1 MNEGQV
7 RGKVCFWGH
16 PDVHQNLSW
25 RDGFGFPEGFSV
37 HSQWVQASADR
48 QSQTSAK
55 VWQKEVNVHLCV
67 WEGKLSSK
75 YFFPGFKLMKQKQNQ
90 LKHICPSRFTKS
102 SKSLIT
108 FFLVQRK
115 QTQRSVDWSTNRWH
129 SIKQIKKITLFMQMM
144 GLSLLH
150 ITTTEGW
157 ARKLHYKCTYG

>member
-67 WEGKLSSK
+67 RRKVVK
-75 YFFPGFKLMKQKQNQ
+75 QVFFPHDLSWWNRNKTNLSIFVPPDSLN
-90 LKHICPSRFTKS
+90 LL
-102 SKSLIT
+102 KSLIT
-108 FFLVQRK
+108 LLVQRK
-115 QTQRSVDWSTNRWH
+115 QTQHSVDWSTNRWH
-129 SIKQIKKITLFMQMM
+129 SIKQI
-144 GLSLLH
+144 
-150 ITTTEGW
+150 
-157 ARKLHYKCTYG
+157 